1 DSHVIPDNRF
11 SATTIYDSRYHP
23 YYARLNGS
31 PGWCRSGSST
41 SEYLQIDLN
50 AVFVVCAVAT
60 QGASYGTEWVTSYK
74 VQFSMDNQAWST
86 YRETG
91 TDKVFTGN
99 TNRDKFV
106 KNTLAVPAM
115 ARFIR
120 FVPLTYY
127 RDPTMRVE
135 VYGTKPDGMLQ
146 PM

>member
-41 SEYLQIDLN
+41 SNYLQIDLN

-60 QGASYGTEWVTSYK
+60 QGASYGTEWVKSYQ

-86 YRETG
+86 YRETAG
-91 TDKVFTGN
+91 TD
-99 TNRDKFV
+99 
-106 KNTLAVPAM
+106 
-115 ARFIR
+115 
-120 FVPLTYY
+120 
-127 RDPTMRVE
+127 
-135 VYGTKPDGMLQ
+135 
-146 PM
+146 